1 MVTFHIRKP
10 ITDPNRR
17 HVKLHHVDLKGV
29 ATFCGAAPTEHDI
42 RSSASDWADTTPIGS
57 YEPCP
62 ACIAAKRQ
70 DIEAKRQA
78 NREKSGASGN
88 PAAATY

>member
-10 ITDPNRR
+10 ITDPKRR
-17 HVKLHHVDLKGV
+17 HVKLHRLDIKGLE
-29 ATFCGAAPTEHDI
+29 TFCGAAPTALDI
-42 RSSASDWADTTPIGS
+42 RSSATDWADTTPIGS

-62 ACIAAKRQ
+62 ACI
-70 DIEAKRQA
+70 EAKRQA
-78 NREKSGASGN
+78 NREKTAASGN